1 MADAIFDVQEPE
13 IVRPAIK
20 FAFIPFDRTMIE
32 DRLFRIITA
41 GDLVWKKGY
50 EQALLAI
57 RILVDRKI
65 PVRFEIFGE
74 GSEYQSILFAIHDMD
89 LSHHVQLNGRI
100 SHAELRN
107 KFQQADVFFLS
118 SFNEDTPIEVLE
130 AMTCGLPV
138 VSTASRRVEEI
149 ITSGVEGLI
158 VPVMEPQAAADA
170 LESLWETPELRS
182 KMGASAKAKVLQ
194 REGV

>member
-1 MADAIFDVQEPE
+1 
-13 IVRPAIK
+13 
-20 FAFIPFDRTMIE
+20 MIE